1 MKSESGFLP
10 LLKRGFGGRYVLKAV
25 TCLCP
30 LSDPDLFAL
39 TTVQV
44 GHLRETTG
52 VSTTVPFL
60 APAEILGHQETL
72 GTAETPAENTG
83 ETTML

>member
-52 VSTTVPFL
+52 VSTTGQCLGPAGTQVGPQETL
-60 APAEILGHQETL
+60 ALEETLCPAEI
-72 GTAETPAENTG
+72 
-83 ETTML
+83 